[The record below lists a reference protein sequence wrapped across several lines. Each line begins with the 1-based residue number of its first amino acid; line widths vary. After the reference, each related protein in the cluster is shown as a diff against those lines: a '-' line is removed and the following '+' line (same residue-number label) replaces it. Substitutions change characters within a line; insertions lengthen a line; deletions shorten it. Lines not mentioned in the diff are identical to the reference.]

1 MWASIRNVWHDHTKG
16 LGWMFGRSAC
26 SNFGH
31 NYIQMQYQISSI
43 CICYYTHR
51 THLGFHMNYLS
62 HVKDILTSCPLIH
75 CFWQMYN
82 VTKMVDIAA
91 VPRQMVHLVHPLE
104 KVSLA
109 KSPYTYCK
117 SEQAIFCVQWSLV
130 TSSVLHCLGLIN
142 IIIVL
147 L

>member
-1 MWASIRNVWHDHTKG
+1 
-16 LGWMFGRSAC
+16 
-26 SNFGH
+26 
-31 NYIQMQYQISSI
+31 
-43 CICYYTHR
+43 
-51 THLGFHMNYLS
+51 
-62 HVKDILTSCPLIH
+62 
-75 CFWQMYN
+75 MYN